1 MKSNK
6 EEKQLVKDYLL
17 TLSENDPK
25 WKRYNE
31 CPDQAYWD
39 ALMTKFSNERTQ
51 EQNDYLKQNFKM
63 LLPDDGKELVNVIK
77 KNKLLDKDDLI
88 GLNKKERK
96 VAKYLLSAR
105 KIAKA
110 VRPLL
115 IKIAENNGPWS
126 LSEVNEILVDFE
138 ESMEECI
145 ADGDSLQTI
154 DEVKY
159 YKNISVRELFENEF
173 IPYIMNVEEL

>member
-1 MKSNK
+1 MENYK

-25 WKRYNE
+25 WKRYDE
-31 CPDQAYWD
+31 CPGQAYWD

-77 KNKLLDKDDLI
+77 KDKFLDEDDLE
-88 GLNKKERK
+88 GLTKKERK

-115 IKIAENNGPWS
+115 IKIAENNGPW
-126 LSEVNEILVDFE
+126 LLDEVDEILVDFE

-145 ADGDSLQTI
+145 VDGDSLQSMS
-154 DEVKY
+154 EVKY

-173 IPYIMNVEEL
+173 IPYIMNKE